1 MHRDDRNHQWIKL
14 ALKKRRT
21 SLSSIAK
28 RLGVQPS
35 TVCMVSRGVGRSRRI
50 EAAIADVIGFSPGE
64 LWPDRYRGEPDDS
77 NPDPRGEPDAAVAT
91 LNHAA

>member
-1 MHRDDRNHQWIKL
+1 MRRDDRNHQWIKQ

-28 RLGVQPS
+28 QLGVQPS
-35 TVCMVSRGVGRSRRI
+35 TVCMVSRVVGRSRRI

-64 LWPDRYRGEPDDS
+64 LWPDRYRAEP
-77 NPDPRGEPDAAVAT
+77 NPDSKGGPDAAIAA
-91 LNHAA
+91 LSHAA